1 MSFGEQH
8 RVMSFP
14 LRLGVSL
21 KATANLL
28 ALKDGVSLNYF
39 ISVAVA
45 EKISRIEQQSLI
57 DHDPLGKHR
66 GPLPLATGARKL
78 VNLH

>member
-1 MSFGEQH
+1 MSLGEQH

-21 KATANLL
+21 KETANLL
-28 ALKDGVSLNYF
+28 ALRDGVSLNYF
-39 ISVAVA
+39 ISLAVA

-57 DHDPLGKHR
+57 DHDPLARHR
-66 GPLPLATGARKL
+66 SAVPAATGARKL
-78 VNLH
+78 VGYH